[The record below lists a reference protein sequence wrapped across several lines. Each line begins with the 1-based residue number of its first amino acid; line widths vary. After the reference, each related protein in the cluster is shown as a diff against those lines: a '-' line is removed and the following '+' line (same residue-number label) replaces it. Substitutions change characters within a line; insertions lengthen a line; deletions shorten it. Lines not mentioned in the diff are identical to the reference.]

1 MGNCLEGNG
10 LKVGKSGLG
19 LIGLGASQ
27 AGNGDKVM
35 DRGLKAEPGHLNT
48 SSLSVPSINPIM
60 ASLTLGVSRRVEIS
74 TLGGLGLATSA
85 SESQVPPTF
94 RICI

>member
-48 SSLSVPSINPIM
+48 SSLSVP
-60 ASLTLGVSRRVEIS
+60 
-74 TLGGLGLATSA
+74 
-85 SESQVPPTF
+85 
-94 RICI
+94 